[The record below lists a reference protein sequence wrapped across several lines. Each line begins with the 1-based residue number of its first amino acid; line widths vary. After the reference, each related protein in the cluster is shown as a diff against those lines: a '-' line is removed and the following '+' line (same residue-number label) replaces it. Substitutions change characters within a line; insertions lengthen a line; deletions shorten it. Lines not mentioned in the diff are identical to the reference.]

1 MCEVAPQPPNHP
13 SPRKHGGDGNQ
24 GAWRYCVALAFYHFT
39 TSARWLNGTGF
50 SHVWE
55 PLSYCLNLTELF
67 PPLYPLHF
75 SLIPSD
81 VCSLF
86 LRASLV
92 AHTVKN
98 LPAMLEIQV
107 WSLGREDPL
116 EEGLAIYSSILAW
129 RILALR
135 SQNWTRLSYYCYCY
149 CYYSFC
155 IPVSTH
161 QGP

>member
-1 MCEVAPQPPNHP
+1 MCEIAPQPPNHP

-24 GAWRYCVALAFYHFT
+24 GAWGYCVALAFYHFT
-39 TSARWLNGTGF
+39 TSAGWLNGTGF

-67 PPLYPLHF
+67 PPLCPLHF

-98 LPAMLEIQV
+98 LPAMREIQV

-129 RILALR
+129 RILAMR
-135 SQNWTRLSYYCYCY
+135 SQNWTRLSCYCY